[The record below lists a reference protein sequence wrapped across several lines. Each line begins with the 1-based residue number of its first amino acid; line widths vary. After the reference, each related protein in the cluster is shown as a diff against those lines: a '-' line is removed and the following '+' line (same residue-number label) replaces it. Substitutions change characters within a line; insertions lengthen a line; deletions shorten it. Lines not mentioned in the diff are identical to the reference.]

1 MYMRWNELG
10 LEQGRD
16 LDYKI
21 EMARRAIADALQ
33 VSHHRLALAFSAGK
47 DSTVLADMIRRYFPD
62 LWSRLH
68 LIYGNT
74 GVEYPECVAF
84 WRRVVREWGLGT
96 RAHEARPGSTSE
108 PGYRYDAQRQ
118 IWQWAIQAGRIG
130 EVLKADGKLKS
141 TRALERLG
149 IEMPGGDT
157 GVTQG
162 DTLPTW
168 PAGTRKTYWWCIDQY
183 GWPLLGKA
191 WSKLKA
197 RRINIDTFLRF
208 SESQSDDP
216 KLLAYYEILRQVK
229 ISQACCDI
237 LKKEPAQ
244 QVQAEI
250 DVDVIFKGLMA
261 SESRSRAKN
270 FLSRGYLFEGAKQDY
285 LAGDPFFHCQPM
297 AIWMDEDVWSY
308 IRRFD
313 VPYSSLY
320 DMGYVDSAGTRHR
333 IKRNGCMGCA
343 TDLLFPNNHMAM
355 LRRTHN
361 KAWSVFMR
369 RGMATEIQKLQR
381 VQRNGQLSLFDVFD
395 AEELLERRPCIFD
408 SINQMILEDDT
419 MDEDDL
425 GFDPEMDR

>member
-1 MYMRWNELG
+1 MYMRWRELE
-10 LEQGRD
+10 LEQSKN

-21 EMARRAIADALQ
+21 ETARRAIADAIQ

-47 DSTVLADMIRRYFPD
+47 DSTVLADMIRRFFPD

-74 GVEYPECVAF
+74 GVEYPECVQF
-84 WRRVVREWGLGT
+84 WHQVVDEWGLGD
-96 RAHEARPGSTSE
+96 RAHEARPGATSE
-108 PGYRYDAQRQ
+108 PGYRYDTQRR

-141 TRALERLG
+141 TRALERLAV
-149 IEMPGGDT
+149 EMPSSDN
-157 GVTQG
+157 
-162 DTLPTW
+162 LPTW
-168 PAGTRKTYWWCIDQY
+168 PAGTRKTYWWCVDQY

-208 SESQSDDP
+208 SESQSEDP
-216 KLLAYYEILRQVK
+216 KLLAYYDVLRQVN

-237 LKKEPAQ
+237 LKKEPARRV
-244 QVQAEI
+244 QVEI

-285 LAGDPFFHCQPM
+285 LGGDPFFHCQPM
-297 AIWMDEDVWSY
+297 AIWNDEDVWAY
-308 IRRFD
+308 IERFG

-320 DMGYVDSAGTRHR
+320 DMGYTDSSGTFHKIR
-333 IKRNGCMGCA
+333 RNGCMGCA

-369 RGMATEIQKLQR
+369 RGMAAEIQKLQR

-395 AEELLERRPCIFD
+395 AEDLLERRPCIFD
-408 SINQMILEDDT
+408 SISQLVLEDDT
-419 MDEDDL
+419 MDDSLD
-425 GFDPEMDR
+425 FDPETD

>member
-1 MYMRWNELG
+1 MYMRWKELD
-10 LEQGRD
+10 LEQSKD

-21 EMARRAIADALQ
+21 AAARDAIADAIQ
-33 VSHHRLALAFSAGK
+33 VSRHRLALAYSAGK
-47 DSTVLADMIRRYFPD
+47 DSTVLADLIQRFFPD
-62 LWSRLH
+62 LWARLH

-74 GVEYPECVAF
+74 GVEYPECVRF
-84 WRRVVREWGLGT
+84 WRWVVDEWGLGD

-108 PGYRYDAQRQ
+108 PGYRYDTQQR

-141 TRALERLG
+141 TRALERLSS
-149 IEMPGGDT
+149 EMPD
-157 GVTQG
+157 
-162 DTLPTW
+162 DDALPIW
-168 PAGTRKTYWWCIDQY
+168 PAGTRKSYWWCVDQY

-191 WSKLKA
+191 WSRLKA

-208 SESQSDDP
+208 SESQSKDP
-216 KLLAYYEILRQVK
+216 KLLAYYDVLRQVK
-229 ISQACCDI
+229 ISQACCDV
-237 LKKEPAQ
+237 LKKEPARR
-244 QVQAEI
+244 VQAEI
-250 DVDVIFKGLMA
+250 NVDIIFKGLMA

-270 FLSRGYLFEGAKQDY
+270 FLSRGYLFEGARQGY

-297 AIWMDEDVWSY
+297 AIWTDEDVWAY

-320 DMGYVDSAGTRHR
+320 DQGYTDGSGTFHH

-343 TDLLFPNNHMAM
+343 TDLLFPNNHMST

-369 RGMATEIQKLQR
+369 RGMAAEIQKLQR

-395 AEELLERRPCIFD
+395 AEDLLERRPCIFD
-408 SINQMILEDDT
+408 SINELVLEDDT
-419 MDEDDL
+419 MIADDL
-425 GFDPEMDR
+425 DFDPEMD